1 LQIPNSKPA
10 DCKSAGTGDYIITFT
25 LPKDRETINAI
36 KEAFMKNPML
46 FLCCQYGFFEKN
58 TNTPKV
64 VTKYCLFL

>member
-1 LQIPNSKPA
+1 MALDTPYRLTQ
-10 DCKSAGTGDYIITFT
+10 
-25 LPKDRETINAI
+25 DRETINAI

-46 FLCCQYGFFEKN
+46 FLCCQYGFFEKY